1 MTKSQASPS
10 NPTRSW
16 DNTPFSFCSFGFGD
30 SNLNVRLSLSTM
42 STFRPSPSQE
52 HCGDST
58 WRIVICGDKLFL
70 LCVVTSL
77 TVVITDRLRRIAQT
91 KHRCDELRTYT
102 PPRPHH
108 NKTESL
114 PAMDPTR
121 HRRTRRGVR
130 SSNKLGRW
138 GRGGIG
144 LSLCRHVRPAYCM
157 VSPRVWCHHTTKL
170 HAKLGFTARL
180 HASGG

>member
-1 MTKSQASPS
+1 MA
-10 NPTRSW
+10 TRRGGS
-16 DNTPFSFCSFGFGD
+16 SFVEINCS
-30 SNLNVRLSLSTM
+30 SS
-42 STFRPSPSQE
+42 
-52 HCGDST
+52 
-58 WRIVICGDKLFL
+58 
-70 LCVVTSL
+70 VVTSL

-180 HASGG
+180 HASGADIGQVVMNMTLDEQPGVNSSNLT